1 MTSVTETSLCQVQEV
16 ALEEKNG
23 LAVIDAPGPVNGGVD
38 YHSEWPQDEEKGLK
52 EEDDDPWAATLPE
65 LREGEKW
72 ANLSSAKRARFIV
85 LIIVKV
91 ILLSGFLYMFIC
103 SLDFLSTAFRLLG
116 GVAAGEV
123 LNDHFLLS
131 NPVCGLMIG
140 VLVTV
145 LVQSSST
152 STSIVVAMVSAEII
166 GVRQSIP
173 IVMGANIG
181 TSVTNTIVALGQA
194 KERNEFRRAFGGAT
208 VHDMFNWLTVF
219 IFLPIEVA
227 SHYLEALTNA
237 ILGGLDLQ
245 EQDVDFEILKA
256 ITGPFT
262 KLIIQIDKKVIT
274 DVAQGIVNASDVRLL
289 KVCDPD
295 DTECSYN
302 HLFAHTTMTDT
313 EVGLIMLAV
322 SIIILFVCLFAIV
335 KLLHSMLRGGIAVLI
350 KKFINADFPGHL
362 SFLTGYLA
370 ILIGAVL
377 TFVVQSSS
385 IFTSAITPLVG
396 IGVITMERMY
406 PLTLGANIGT
416 TATGILAALA
426 SSGGSLRNALQ
437 ISLCHLFFNISGI
450 IIWYPIPF
458 MRKVPIFLAKTLG
471 NTTASYRWFAIFYLL
486 LLFFVAPAI
495 VFGLSIAGIVPLL
508 AVGIPILVFLILIV
522 VINILQRKFPRI
534 LPKFLRSWEFL
545 PKPLHSLEP
554 LDRLL
559 SCSCIK
565 KNLAR
570 RKKAQDTTELNKEQ
584 HKATP
589 VDNPAFDAV

>member
-1 MTSVTETSLCQVQEV
+1 MTLMIETNLCQEFTKD
-16 ALEEKNG
+16 EKNG
-23 LAVIDAPGPVNGGVD
+23 SFIDTPGPMNGDVEAP
-38 YHSEWPQDEEKGLK
+38 SQDTQVEEK
-52 EEDDDPWAATLPE
+52 EQPEVDDDPWTATIPE
-65 LREGEKW
+65 LREEEKW
-72 ANLSSAKRARFIV
+72 ASLSSSGRSRFV
-85 LIIVKV
+85 LFTIFKLVV
-91 ILLSGFLYMFIC
+91 LLGFLYMFIC
-103 SLDFLSTAFRLLG
+103 SLDFLSSAFRLLG
-116 GVAAGEV
+116 GIAAGEV

-152 STSIVVAMVSAEII
+152 STSIVVAMVSASII
-166 GVRQSIP
+166 GVRQAIP
-173 IVMGANIG
+173 VVMGANIG

-208 VHDMFNWLTVF
+208 VHDMFNWLTVA

-227 SHYLEALTNA
+227 SHYLEVLTNA

-245 EQDVDFEILKA
+245 EQDVEVEILKA
-256 ITGPFT
+256 VTGPFT
-262 KLIIQIDKKVIT
+262 KLIVQIDKKVIT
-274 DVAQGIVNASDVRLL
+274 KIAQNAINISDARLL
-289 KVCDPD
+289 KVCDPE

-322 SIIILFVCLFAIV
+322 SIIILFACLFAIV
-335 KLLHSMLRGGIAVLI
+335 KLLHSMLKGSIALLI
-350 KKFINADFPGHL
+350 KKFINADFPGYL
-362 SFLTGYLA
+362 SFLTGYVA
-370 ILIGAVL
+370 IVIGAVL

-396 IGVITMERMY
+396 IGVITLDRMY

-416 TATGILAALA
+416 TATGVIAALA

-437 ISLCHLFFNISGI
+437 IALCHLFFNISGI

-458 MRKVPIFLAKTLG
+458 MRKVPISLAKILG
-471 NTTASYRWFAIFYLL
+471 NTTADYRWFAILYLIIV
-486 LLFFVAPAI
+486 FFVIPAI
-495 VFGLSIAGIVPLL
+495 VLGLSLAGFVALL
-508 AVGIPILVFLILIV
+508 AVGIPILVFIIVIV

-534 LPKFLRSWEFL
+534 LPKVLRNWDFL
-545 PKPLHSLEP
+545 PLPLHSLDP

-559 SCSCIK
+559 SCACIK
-565 KNLAR
+565 R
-570 RKKAQDTTELNKEQ
+570 RLVKRRNGEDSALPTNERCKE
-584 HKATP
+584 AGT
-589 VDNPAFDAV
+589 DNPAFDAV